1 MAVILQRVY
10 NFPEPSSKHPFTDVK
25 NEWFADSIA
34 ALYASGITNGISATQ
49 FGPKATIKREQFA
62 AFLARSIDETFRIK
76 QDIKKL
82 PTLSFQ
88 LGVKSHRNFK

>member
-25 NEWFADSIA
+25 NEWFAESVA

-62 AFLARSIDETFRIK
+62 AFLARSINESFRIK
-76 QDIKKL
+76 QDIQNK
-82 PTLSFQ
+82 
-88 LGVKSHRNFK
+88 